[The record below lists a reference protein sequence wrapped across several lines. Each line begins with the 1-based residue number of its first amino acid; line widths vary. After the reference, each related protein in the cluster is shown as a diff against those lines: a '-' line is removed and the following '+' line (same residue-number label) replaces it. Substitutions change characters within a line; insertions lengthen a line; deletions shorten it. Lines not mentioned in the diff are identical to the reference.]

1 MLEIGGKKY
10 FINITRTLDFL
21 NAWEKKERRTNEI
34 VDVYDYETKKSGV
47 QTSKSTREL
56 REEGT
61 YDTNSMNFNIV
72 YAMVLKILECPAVK
86 EEDISI
92 GARFAINSMIKEKLL
107 EVYE

>member
-1 MLEIGGKKY
+1 MFEIGGKKY

-21 NAWEKKERRTNEI
+21 NNWEKKERRTNEI
-34 VDVYDYETKKSGV
+34 VDVYDYETKKNGA

-72 YAMVLKILECPAVK
+72 YAMVLKILECQALK
-86 EEDISI
+86 YEDISV
-92 GARFAINSMIKEKLL
+92 GAKIAINSMISEKLL
-107 EVYE
+107 EEYE